1 MQKPFGVIS
10 DTHHHN
16 WTSFSSTNGAGVNT
30 RLDQIL
36 AETKR
41 CAEEV
46 RAAGGDTIIHG
57 GDLFHV
63 RGSVAPSVLNP
74 TLELYHELI
83 KSGMRI
89 IINAG
94 NHDLEGKEATE
105 VGSAITALAKVGC
118 TIINKP
124 TLIGDSSIGGIF
136 LVPYMQRTA
145 DLKALLDKYVADN
158 ASKTGDVDLVLHA
171 GIDGVI
177 KGLPDHGLDAEYLS
191 KLGFRRVF
199 AGHYHHHKKLA
210 ESVWSIGALTHQ
222 TWSDIGSKAGF
233 LIVTG
238 EGVNWRS
245 THAPS
250 FVEIDG
256 TTNADDIPLIVDGNY
271 VRAKIFSSKAS
282 EIEALRQYLTDSGAK
297 GVTIV
302 SQPPTGVTRTKST
315 VTAGASIEVSVTD
328 FIKASDFS
336 RPTELAVLCDDI
348 LKDAKESA

>member
-1 MQKPFGVIS
+1 MKPYGVIS

-16 WTSFSSTNGAGVNT
+16 WTAFSSTNGLGVNT
-30 RLDQIL
+30 RLNQIL
-36 AETKR
+36 DETSR
-41 CAEEV
+41 CAAEV
-46 RAAGGDTIIHG
+46 KAAGGNTIVHG

-74 TLELYHELI
+74 TLELYHDLI

-89 IINAG
+89 LINAG
-94 NHDLEGKEATE
+94 NHDLEGKEATKI
-105 VGSAITALAKVGC
+105 GSAITALEKVGC
-118 TIINKP
+118 QVVNEP
-124 TLIGDSSIGGIF
+124 TLFATDGLV
-136 LVPYMQRTA
+136 LVPYMQRVA
-145 DLKALLDKYVADN
+145 DLKVELEKIASTTAVA
-158 ASKTGDVDLVLHA
+158 TVDLVIHA

-177 KGLPDHGLDAEYLS
+177 KGLPDHGLDAGYL
-191 KLGFRRVF
+191 KGLGFRRVF
-199 AGHYHHHKKLA
+199 AGHYHHHKKLD
-210 ESVWSIGALTHQ
+210 ENVWSIGALTHQ
-222 TWSDIGSKAGF
+222 TWSDISSKAGF
-233 LIVTG
+233 LIVSDK
-238 EGVNWRS
+238 GVDWRS

-282 EIEALRQYLTDSGAK
+282 EIEALRQYLTDSGAR

-302 SQPPTGVTRTKST
+302 SQPPTGVTRVKST

-328 FIKASDFS
+328 YIKASDFS
-336 RPTELAVLCDDI
+336 RPADLAVLCDDI

>member
-1 MQKPFGVIS
+1 MKPFGVIS

-16 WTSFSSTNGAGVNT
+16 WTAFSNTNGEGVNT
-30 RLDQIL
+30 RLLQIL
-36 AETKR
+36 EETVR
-41 CAEEV
+41 CANEV
-46 RAAGGDTIIHG
+46 RKAGGNTIIHG

-74 TLELYHELI
+74 TLELYHALI
-83 KSGMRI
+83 KDGMRI
-89 IINAG
+89 LINAG
-94 NHDLEGKEATE
+94 NHDLEGKEATKI
-105 VGSAITALAKVGC
+105 GSAITALEKVGC
-118 TIINKP
+118 QVVNEPMLFATDG
-124 TLIGDSSIGGIF
+124 LV
-136 LVPYMQRTA
+136 LVPYMQRVA
-145 DLKALLDKYVADN
+145 DLKVELERMASTVA
-158 ASKTGDVDLVLHA
+158 AGTVDLVIHA

-210 ESVWSIGALTHQ
+210 ENVWSIGALTHQ

-233 LIVTG
+233 LIVTD

-256 TTNADDIPLIVDGNY
+256 ATNPDDIPLIVDGNY

-282 EIEALRQYLTDSGAK
+282 EIEALRQFLTDSGAK
-297 GVTIV
+297 GVTVV

-336 RPTELAVLCDDI
+336 RPADLAVLCDSI

>member
-1 MQKPFGVIS
+1 MKPFGVIS

-16 WTSFSSTNGAGVNT
+16 WTAFSSTNGQGVNT
-30 RLDQIL
+30 RLHQIL
-36 AETKR
+36 AETQR
-41 CAEEV
+41 CAVEV
-46 RAAGGDTIIHG
+46 VKAGGNTIIHG

-74 TLELYHELI
+74 TLELYHDLI

-89 IINAG
+89 LINAG
-94 NHDLEGKEATE
+94 NHDLEGKEATK
-105 VGSAITALAKVGC
+105 VGSAITALEKVGC
-118 TIINKP
+118 QVVNEPMLFATDG
-124 TLIGDSSIGGIF
+124 LV
-136 LVPYMQRTA
+136 LVPYMQRVA
-145 DLKALLDKYVADN
+145 DLKVELERLASTVA
-158 ASKTGDVDLVLHA
+158 AGAVDLVIHA

-177 KGLPDHGLDAEYLS
+177 KGLPDHGLDATYLS
-191 KLGFRRVF
+191 KLGFRRIF
-199 AGHYHHHKKLA
+199 AGHYHHHKQLA
-210 ESVWSIGALTHQ
+210 ENVWSIGALTHQ

-233 LIVTG
+233 LIVTD

-256 TTNADDIPLIVDGNY
+256 ATNPDDIPLIVDGNY

-282 EIEALRQYLTDSGAK
+282 EIEALRQFLTDSGAK

>member
-1 MQKPFGVIS
+1 MKKPFGVIS
-10 DTHHHN
+10 DTHHHS
-16 WTSFSSTNGAGVNT
+16 WTSFSQTLGSGVNS
-30 RLDQIL
+30 RLQQIL
-36 AETKR
+36 DETQR
-41 CAEEV
+41 CADEV
-46 RAAGGDTIIHG
+46 RKAGGNVIVHG

-74 TLELYHELI
+74 TLELYHDLI

-89 IINAG
+89 LINAG
-94 NHDLEGKEATE
+94 NHDLEGKEATKI
-105 VGSAITALAKVGC
+105 GSAITALEKVGC
-118 TIINKP
+118 QVVNES
-124 TLIGDSSIGGIF
+124 TLFATDGLV
-136 LVPYMQRTA
+136 LVPYMQRVA
-145 DLKALLDKYVADN
+145 DLKVELERMASTVA
-158 ASKTGDVDLVLHA
+158 ASEVDLVIHA

-210 ESVWSIGALTHQ
+210 ENVWSIGALTHQ
-222 TWSDIGSKAGF
+222 TWSDIGSKAGY
-233 LIVTG
+233 LIVTN

-256 TTNADDIPLIVDGNY
+256 TTIADDIPLIVDGNY

-315 VTAGASIEVSVTD
+315 VSAGASIEVSVSD
-328 FIKASDFS
+328 YIKASDFS
-336 RPTELAVLCDDI
+336 RPADLAVMCDDI
-348 LKDAKESA
+348 LKDAKEST

>member
-1 MQKPFGVIS
+1 MKPYGVIS

-16 WTSFSSTNGAGVNT
+16 WTAFSSTNGAGVNT
-30 RLDQIL
+30 RLNQIL
-36 AETKR
+36 DETRR
-41 CAEEV
+41 CADEV
-46 RAAGGDTIIHG
+46 IAAGGNTIVHG

-74 TLELYHELI
+74 TLELYHDLI
-83 KSGMRI
+83 KKGMRI
-89 IINAG
+89 LINAG
-94 NHDLEGKEATE
+94 NHDLEGKEATK
-105 VGSAITALAKVGC
+105 VGSAITALEKVGC
-118 TIINKP
+118 QVVNEPLLFATDG
-124 TLIGDSSIGGIF
+124 LV
-136 LVPYMQRTA
+136 LVPYMQRVA
-145 DLKALLDKYVADN
+145 DLKVELEKIVA
-158 ASKTGDVDLVLHA
+158 KTACGAVDLVIHA

-199 AGHYHHHKKLA
+199 AGHYHHHKELA
-210 ESVWSIGALTHQ
+210 ENVWSIGALTHQ

-233 LIVTG
+233 LIVTD

-256 TTNADDIPLIVDGNY
+256 TTKPDDIPLIVDGNY

-328 FIKASDFS
+328 YIKASDFS